1 MRCTVNNVGCF
12 VPGTT
17 LLAHGFIYSRQ
28 NLLRDDEERLLL
40 HILRFIIKTGPDVSI
55 MFDVMPGLLIN

>member
-1 MRCTVNNVGCF
+1 MSITLAVIRF

-17 LLAHGFIYSRQ
+17 LPEHSFIYSRRD
-28 NLLRDDEERLLL
+28 LLRDDKERLLL
-40 HILRFIIKTGPDVSI
+40 HILRFIIKTGLDVFM

>member
-1 MRCTVNNVGCF
+1 MSITLAVIRF

-17 LLAHGFIYSRQ
+17 VPEHGFIYSRQ
-28 NLLRDDEERLLL
+28 DLLRDDKERLLL
-40 HILRFIIKTGPDVSI
+40 HILRFIIKTGLDVFM